1 MSDTKLC
8 PYCGEEIKAIAIKC
22 KICGSM
28 LTPTGTDQPV
38 SSITLVKQA
47 LASKYEIIEEI
58 GKGGMAT
65 VYRALQKNL
74 HREVALKVIH
84 QNLIH
89 DSEFIARFHREAQVC
104 ANLSHTNIVTVYD
117 EGEINGVHFMA
128 MELLSGTDLHRLI
141 HQKGRLEAEE
151 AIRYIAPIAQALD
164 HAHQKGLIHRD
175 VKSSNIIITRDG
187 RSVLTDFGIAH
198 AAEGT
203 KLTQT
208 GTIIGTPEYMSPEQA
223 EGKPL
228 DHRSDIYSLGI
239 VLYECLSGKV
249 PFKGDNPLITIHKII
264 YDQPEP
270 LSRISGIPQWIEQI
284 VTQCLEKDVTKRIQ
298 SGVLLSNS
306 LTPREIGIQNDDT
319 IPLGTKKTPSEP
331 VQQKVPPKKQG
342 SVGLKVFIWLLVLT
356 LLTLGGVWGYNYFRQ
371 LEKERNER
379 LEAQRQERQQQE
391 WQIEQQKKLEEQ
403 KRIADSIAKA
413 KEEANRPDHKTRAMS
428 TRTVGQEVQFSAHAK
443 TVVTVGETFT
453 LNYTLNAQGSNFRGP
468 NIQGIDILSGP
479 NTSTSTSYS
488 IVNGSTTRSITYI
501 YTYTY
506 LLQASREGT
515 VYIPVASVMVNG
527 KQFTSNVLS
536 FKVVKNPNATRITKP
551 GQPEQIEKVKEIL
564 EARKQERE
572 QKYIERASRDKSS
585 ATGKQQTQQGTF
597 TDNRD
602 GKNYKWVRIGNQTW
616 MSENLAYRAS
626 NGCWAY
632 DNDQSNVASYG
643 CLYNWETACKVC
655 PSGWHLPSNEEWS
668 LLVNSLGGEEVAG
681 GKMKETGNT
690 HWAIPNTEATNVSG
704 FAGLPGGDFNAEGV
718 FEWFSGEGCWW
729 SSTELGSCAWSYH
742 LRNLTGKVLRINI
755 YGKSY
760 GMSIRCIRNEKKAKN

>member
-89 DSEFIARFHREAQVC
+89 DSEFVARFHREAQVC
-104 ANLSHTNIVTVYD
+104 ASLSHPNIVTVYD

-164 HAHQKGLIHRD
+164 HAHSKGLIHRD

-198 AAEGT
+198 AAAGT

-249 PFKGDNPLITIHKII
+249 PFKGDNPLTTIHKII

-284 VTQCLEKDVTKRIQ
+284 VTQCLEKDVTKRMQ
-298 SGVLLSNS
+298 SGVLLSDR
-306 LTPREIGIQNDDT
+306 LKTREIGIQEEDP
-319 IPLGTKKTPSEP
+319 PLPLDKPHKPSKKN
-331 VQQKVPPKKQG
+331 G
-342 SVGLKVFIWLLVLT
+342 STFSLIVKISSFF
-356 LLTLGGVWGYNYFRQ
+356 LLTIFLIPPCFSLPISSDLIGVIVILILTISGLLIFGNKYIRKIVGIISLSALIIGLLSFLVFYFQNNDFTVNKLLGGG
-371 LEKERNER
+371 EKEF
-379 LEAQRQERQQQE
+379 
-391 WQIEQQKKLEEQ
+391 EE
-403 KRIADSIAKA
+403 KRIADSIRIADSLAMVQAEQQRIAGSIAKA
-413 KEEANRPDHKTRAMS
+413 REEATDKISKKKSKKHLLTEN
-428 TRTVGQEVQFSAHAK
+428 
-443 TVVTVGETFT
+443 
-453 LNYTLNAQGSNFRGP
+453 
-468 NIQGIDILSGP
+468 
-479 NTSTSTSYS
+479 STSDNLDFLMKLNGKCISEVNLLNNTVFKMRLKKIIGSQYDNLEGFMWVQSPIEINNGLFYAWGMARSSGGDPSAVIMADINKNILYVGIQYDYKVTIYS
-488 IVNGSTTRSITYI
+488 EDGNNAPQRLLDWAGNGSKN
-501 YTYTY
+501 
-506 LLQASREGT
+506 L
-515 VYIPVASVMVNG
+515 IPL
-527 KQFTSNVLS
+527 K
-536 FKVVKNPNATRITKP
+536 KI
-551 GQPEQIEKVKEIL
+551 
-564 EARKQERE
+564 
-572 QKYIERASRDKSS
+572 
-585 ATGKQQTQQGTF
+585 
-597 TDNRD
+597 
-602 GKNYKWVRIGNQTW
+602 
-616 MSENLAYRAS
+616 
-626 NGCWAY
+626 
-632 DNDQSNVASYG
+632 
-643 CLYNWETACKVC
+643 
-655 PSGWHLPSNEEWS
+655 
-668 LLVNSLGGEEVAG
+668 
-681 GKMKETGNT
+681 
-690 HWAIPNTEATNVSG
+690 
-704 FAGLPGGDFNAEGV
+704 
-718 FEWFSGEGCWW
+718 
-729 SSTELGSCAWSYH
+729 
-742 LRNLTGKVLRINI
+742 
-755 YGKSY
+755 
-760 GMSIRCIRNEKKAKN
+760 KKAKK